1 MGNLLIYA
9 LPLAAVYAWYAWRR
23 QKREARHKTARDA
36 SLAAGIKE
44 PDSLHPLIDASACI
58 GCAACVSAC
67 PEAPEHEVLGV
78 IDGKAQLVSPSDC
91 IGHGACRSACPTH
104 AIQLVFGSAARGM
117 DLPLLSA
124 RFETNVPGIY
134 IAGELGGMGLI
145 RNALT
150 QGVQATQFIAESL
163 RGTGQ
168 SGQAGEQ
175 HFDLIIVG
183 AGPAGFAAALTAK
196 ASGLRYLLL
205 DQESL
210 GGCVFRYPRCKLVM
224 TQSVDLPL
232 IGRVQFKSG
241 TKEQLLEFWSQTCRT
256 QQLNLRTQ
264 SRVESV
270 QGVDGGFQLLAAG
283 ASYHARRVLLAI
295 GRRGTPRKLDVAGED
310 LPKVVYRLVDPE
322 QYRDAQVLVVGGGD
336 SALEAAASIAEI
348 AQGEVS
354 LSYRGQG
361 FSRAK
366 PRNRE
371 RVAHLAD
378 SGKLRLLLESEV
390 QAILPGSVQLQQ
402 GGRQLELP
410 NDQVIVSAGGLLPT
424 EFLRKIGIGVETK
437 YGTA

>member
-1 MGNLLIYA
+1 
-9 LPLAAVYAWYAWRR
+9 
-23 QKREARHKTARDA
+23 
-36 SLAAGIKE
+36 
-44 PDSLHPLIDASACI
+44 
-58 GCAACVSAC
+58 
-67 PEAPEHEVLGV
+67 
-78 IDGKAQLVSPSDC
+78 
-91 IGHGACRSACPTH
+91 
-104 AIQLVFGSAARGM
+104 
-117 DLPLLSA
+117 
-124 RFETNVPGIY
+124 
-134 IAGELGGMGLI
+134 
-145 RNALT
+145 
-150 QGVQATQFIAESL
+150 
-163 RGTGQ
+163 
-168 SGQAGEQ
+168 
-175 HFDLIIVG
+175 
-183 AGPAGFAAALTAK
+183 LTAK

-210 GGCVFRYPRCKLVM
+210 GGCVYRYPRRKLVM
-224 TQSVDLPL
+224 TQPVDLPL
-232 IGRVQFKSG
+232 IGRVHFKSG
-241 TKEQLLEFWSQTCRT
+241 SKEQLLEFWSQTCST

-270 QGVDGGFQLLAAG
+270 QGVDGGFRLLAAG

-348 AQGEVS
+348 AQGDVS

-371 RVAHLAD
+371 RVARLAD
-378 SGKLRLLLESEV
+378 SGKLRLLLESQL
-390 QAILPGSVQLQQ
+390 QAILPRSVQLQH

-424 EFLRKIGIGVETK
+424 EFLRNIGIGVETK